1 VIIILSL
8 DAPKSILETEKI
20 LKTLSSEQIY
30 KKTKKTK
37 KKQKKTKKTTWLGFF
52 KNPGFLQ
59 PYGQVADSLRNG
71 HLRDQLRQV
80 RTNIKFLRHLV
91 RGRRERNAQ
100 SKTLLRKLE
109 VSNGLRQERLPKF
122 VDKVEKIRQ
131 EFLLSHIYHV
141 FKISV
146 FSVADPDP

>member
-1 VIIILSL
+1 M
-8 DAPKSILETEKI
+8 
-20 LKTLSSEQIY
+20 
-30 KKTKKTK
+30 
-37 KKQKKTKKTTWLGFF
+37 
-52 KNPGFLQ
+52 
-59 PYGQVADSLRNG
+59 RNG

-131 EFLLSHIYHV
+131 EFLLISYLPCA
-141 FKISV
+141 FKMNV
-146 FSVADPDP
+146 FSVADPDPLDPNLDPLVRGTDLDPSIIKQK

>member
-1 VIIILSL
+1 
-8 DAPKSILETEKI
+8 
-20 LKTLSSEQIY
+20 
-30 KKTKKTK
+30 
-37 KKQKKTKKTTWLGFF
+37 
-52 KNPGFLQ
+52 
-59 PYGQVADSLRNG
+59 VADALRNG

-131 EFLLSHIYHV
+131 EFLLSLFCHV
-141 FKISV
+141 LSKYMSSVLWIQIRINRIHMFLPFGHPGSESGSISQR
-146 FSVADPDP
+146 FGSGSSNH

>member
-1 VIIILSL
+1 
-8 DAPKSILETEKI
+8 
-20 LKTLSSEQIY
+20 
-30 KKTKKTK
+30 
-37 KKQKKTKKTTWLGFF
+37 
-52 KNPGFLQ
+52 
-59 PYGQVADSLRNG
+59 VADALRNG

-109 VSNGLRQERLPKF
+109 VSNSLRQERLPKF

-131 EFLLSHIYHV
+131 EFLFSLTYHALSKYLS
-141 FKISV
+141 SV
-146 FSVADPDP
+146 LRIRIRRIHMFLGLPDPNLDPLVRDTNPYPDPSIIKQK